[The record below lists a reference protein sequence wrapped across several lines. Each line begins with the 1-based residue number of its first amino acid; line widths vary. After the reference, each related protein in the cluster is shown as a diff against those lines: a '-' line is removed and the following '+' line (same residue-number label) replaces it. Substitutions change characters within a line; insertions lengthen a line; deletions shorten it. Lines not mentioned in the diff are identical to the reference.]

1 MSGGNVTVPAD
12 VSIPSLTISGGG
24 LAGPGNV
31 TVGNQMTWSGGRLTG
46 IGTLDI
52 AAGAVM
58 DVMGTS
64 QLDTLLG
71 GKTINNRGTI
81 NSTGWGI
88 GLGSND
94 AGTATI
100 NNLSGATFNAIGD
113 GDFNGAGFSSID
125 GDFSFGG
132 VFNNAGTFR
141 RSGAGTTTFGSYSF
155 DPVSFN
161 NTGSVNV
168 QTGMLTLSSGS
179 SSGDFQV
186 AADARLDFSSSTST
200 LDANSSISGLGTV
213 STTFGGTANF
223 GGSWSIPNLIVT
235 DGFANVI
242 APMALENLTI
252 SGGGLAGPGNVTVSN
267 QMTWSGGRLT
277 GIGTLDV
284 AAGAV
289 MDVMG
294 TSQLDTLLG
303 GKTINNRGTI
313 NSTGW
318 GIGLGSND
326 AGTATINNLSGA
338 TFNAIGDG
346 DFDGAGFSSID
357 GDFSIGG
364 VFNNAGTFR
373 RSGAGTTTF
382 GSSSFDPVSFNNTG
396 SVNVQA
402 GMLTLSSGSSSGD
415 FQVAADARLDF
426 SDSTSTLDANSSI
439 SGLGT
444 VSTTFGGTANFGG
457 SWSIPNLI
465 VTDGFANVIAP
476 MAH

>member
-1 MSGGNVTVPAD
+1 MDLQTSLRRWRIEN
-12 VSIPSLTISGGG
+12 LTISGGG

-168 QTGMLTLSSGS
+168 QTGMLTVN
-179 SSGDFQV
+179 D
-186 AADARLDFSSSTST
+186 
-200 LDANSSISGLGTV
+200 
-213 STTFGGTANF
+213 GGTGLQF
-223 GGSWSIPNLIVT
+223 DGLKYLRTDTTTELRILGS
-235 DGFANVI
+235 
-242 APMALENLTI
+242 
-252 SGGGLAGPGNVTVSN
+252 
-267 QMTWSGGRLT
+267 LT
-277 GIGTLDV
+277 GTTSNADLF
-284 AAGAV
+284 AA
-289 MDVMG
+289 
-294 TSQLDTLLG
+294 
-303 GKTINNRGTI
+303 N
-313 NSTGW
+313 
-318 GIGLGSND
+318 
-326 AGTATINNLSGA
+326 
-338 TFNAIGDG
+338 
-346 DFDGAGFSSID
+346 
-357 GDFSIGG
+357 
-364 VFNNAGTFR
+364 
-373 RSGAGTTTF
+373 
-382 GSSSFDPVSFNNTG
+382 
-396 SVNVQA
+396 
-402 GMLTLSSGSSSGD
+402 GMLTMVGGVSDEPRLLEVMGRDRGASATGFVRNFAYGGIQLEAAIVRLVDTADNSAGASLEALYVDTLIVPAGSVLDLNGIPVYAR
-415 FQVAADARLDF
+415 VAQLDG
-426 SDSTSTLDANSSI
+426 SVLN
-439 SGLGT
+439 GT
-444 VSTTFGGTANFGG
+444 VILLSESGVLSLNTATSGTIATPNEVDEWTFF
-457 SWSIPNLI
+457 
-465 VTDGFANVIAP
+465 
-476 MAH
+476 